1 MGYVKKNLH
10 GLYQD
15 ALVVN
20 FELLQVYKRIFFHF
34 LLNTKKRT
42 IQEIKN
48 NKNLKNCH

>member
-1 MGYVKKNLH
+1 MDYVKKNLH

-34 LLNTKKRT
+34 LLNTKKKEPSKKLK
-42 IQEIKN
+42 IIKI
-48 NKNLKNCH
+48 

>member
-15 ALVVN
+15 D
-20 FELLQVYKRIFFHF
+20 FSIFFF
-34 LLNTKKRT
+34 IRKKRT

-48 NKNLKNCH
+48 NKN